1 MAIETS
7 LSSWAPT
14 ALSLLRIVTGLEILQ
29 HGTAKIL
36 KFPVMQNFANT
47 SITSMSGAAGLIEL
61 VAGALFLVGLF
72 TRSAAFLLSGLC
84 AVAYFYAHAAKSF
97 YPIINGGEL
106 AVLYCFVFFYFI
118 FAGPGPLSI
127 DALMRKR

>member
-1 MAIETS
+1 MSIASS
-7 LSSWAPT
+7 LSSWTPSV
-14 ALSLLRIVTGLEILQ
+14 LSILRIVTGLEILQ

-36 KFPVMQNFANT
+36 KFPAMPNFANT
-47 SITSMSGAAGLIEL
+47 SITSMSGAAGVIEL
-61 VAGALFLVGLF
+61 VFGALFLVGLF
-72 TRSAAFLLSGLC
+72 TRPAAFILSGLC

-97 YPIINGGEL
+97 YPIMNGGEL

-127 DALMRKR
+127 DALRGKR